1 MSVRLVL
8 LGLLQDGPK
17 YGYELK
23 QIIEE
28 HMGDWTSI
36 AFGSIY
42 FALDKLSNEK
52 FIEKVG
58 VEQSGSRPSRSVY
71 ELTQSGRDEFY
82 QMLRQS
88 WQTTERQYFDL
99 DICLFFMDHL
109 SREEI
114 HGYLEHRKQELARQ
128 LGYLNVHEIEQMS
141 DPQIPPQARAIFS
154 HSRMHIQA
162 EYDWVQQV
170 LIDLDLK
177 T

>member
-42 FALDKLSNEK
+42 FALDKLSQEQ
-52 FIEKVG
+52 FIEQVG
-58 VEQSGSRPSRSVY
+58 VEQSGNRPSRSVY
-71 ELTQSGRDEFY
+71 QLTPSGRNEFY
-82 QMLRQS
+82 RLLRES
-88 WQTTERQYFDL
+88 WQTGERQYYDL

-109 SREEI
+109 SREEVR
-114 HGYLEHRKQELARQ
+114 GYLQQRMDNVAHQ
-128 LGYLNVHEIEQMS
+128 LQYLVAHEAEQLS
-141 DPQIPPQARAIFS
+141 IPQIPPQARAIFA
-154 HSRMHIQA
+154 HTCMHMQA
-162 EYDWVQQV
+162 EYDWMKEV
-170 LIDLDLK
+170 INDLES
-177 T
+177 